1 MGRLGIRPE
10 SLVKTYVSLRTV
22 ISTPVPDSTSLGY
35 NQTTIWHT
43 SVWPNEN
50 THAPMHLS

>member
-35 NQTTIWHT
+35 NQTTI
-43 SVWPNEN
+43 
-50 THAPMHLS
+50 